1 MELDHTMSDM
11 LAELVIT
18 NRCSTSSG
26 TASVEARKPSPFGVV
41 ESVRRT
47 YVVEALTL
55 WRSSESEVRR
65 VGECD
70 TLKDAIETAQQVID
84 ESLITWNYDGTTVEK
99 LFTRYERFG
108 EIPFIFVDTEDTM
121 NVIGFNALNY
131 AMKQCE
137 MLCARCQG
145 EPVLNVAS

>member
-11 LAELVIT
+11 LAELVIS
-18 NRCSTSSG
+18 NRCSTSRG
-26 TASVEARKPSPFGVV
+26 IASVEARKPSPFGVV

-84 ESLITWNYDGTTVEK
+84 ESLITWNYDGPRSKSYLLDTSGLGK
-99 LFTRYERFG
+99 FRLSLL
-108 EIPFIFVDTEDTM
+108 IPRI
-121 NVIGFNALNY
+121 
-131 AMKQCE
+131 
-137 MLCARCQG
+137 R
-145 EPVLNVAS
+145 

>member
-26 TASVEARKPSPFGVV
+26 IASVEARKPSPFGVV

-84 ESLITWNYDGTTVEK
+84 ESLTTWNYDGTTGEK

-108 EIPFIFVDTEDTM
+108 ERPFIFADSGNTI
-121 NVIGFNALNY
+121 NVIGFNALIY

-137 MLCARCQG
+137 LRCAGCQS
-145 EPVLNVAS
+145 EPALNAAF